1 MYPTPHETRL
11 CRFPYI
17 CGVRTKA
24 TRSEL
29 GTRRQRT
36 IVVETVPAARA
47 GYRARVRGRSVT
59 ALWIAI
65 FVVAF
70 GTNVPTP
77 LLLIYRTELGL
88 SSTALTGAFA
98 VYAAGLVPALLL
110 AGPASDRFGR
120 RQVVVP
126 FVVLSVL
133 TSLLFLG
140 AGSSVLLLFV
150 CRFLQGAVS
159 GVVFSVGTAW
169 LGELVGADALLSAE
183 AQDSTAPA
191 RAARLTTAAL
201 GGGWAIGP
209 LASGLLAQW
218 APWPTVLPYLVHVAL
233 MIVGLVLLPRVPETL
248 AAGDRRVGAWLNL
261 GVPAAARWPFAL
273 VVLPVAVGVFTFPS
287 TAVTVL
293 PLLLTPTMPQIAVA
307 ITGFVAGVTLLTGVF
322 AQPLG
327 RRLGAVTAGPVGLAV
342 GACGLGLSLLGVGL
356 NSWPLLIPVALLLG
370 VGYGLCLAAGL
381 TMVGELASARH
392 RGALTGTFYACAYL
406 GFGVPLLLSV
416 AGGGR
421 FLVPLTV
428 LAIVTAVVAVTLML
442 PVSRRLI
449 GQT

>member
-1 MYPTPHETRL
+1 M
-11 CRFPYI
+11 
-17 CGVRTKA
+17 A
-24 TRSEL
+24 
-29 GTRRQRT
+29 
-36 IVVETVPAARA
+36 
-47 GYRARVRGRSVT
+47 
-59 ALWIAI
+59 ALWTAI

-77 LLLIYRTELGL
+77 LLLVYRTELGL

-120 RQVVVP
+120 RPVVVP
-126 FVVLSVL
+126 FVVLSTL

-140 AGSSVLLLFV
+140 ADSSVALLFL

-169 LGELVGADALLSAE
+169 LGELIDE
-183 AQDSTAPA
+183 PA

-209 LASGLLAQW
+209 LVSGILAQW
-218 APWPTVLPYLVHVAL
+218 APLPTVLPYLVHVTL

-248 AAGDRRVGAWLNL
+248 TAENRRRGAWLNL
-261 GVPAAARWPFAL
+261 GVPSAARWPFAL

-293 PLLLTPTMPQIAVA
+293 PLLLTPTMPRIAVA

-342 GACGLGLSLLGVGL
+342 GAVGFGLSLLSVGL
-356 NSWPLLIPVALLLG
+356 DAWPLLIPVALLLG

-406 GFGVPLLLSV
+406 GFGVPVLLSV
-416 AGGGR
+416 TGGGH
-421 FLVPLTV
+421 FLEPLTV
-428 LAIVTAVVAVTLML
+428 LAIVTAVVAAALML
-442 PVSRRLI
+442 PGSRRLVAPA
-449 GQT
+449 